1 VGFFVFADEVFVKEQ
16 IWGPPRFMTVAT
28 TTEIEERHSREAI
41 EAEIARFEER
51 VQQLRSGAI
60 TEEQFRPFR
69 LKHGTYGQRQPGYQM
84 LRVKVAAGVLKPS
97 QLRVLARIGDEYS
110 TGRGHL
116 TTRENVQFHFVKLE
130 NVPAAMR
137 LLADSGLT
145 TREACGNTVR
155 NVTACPVA
163 GICSGEAF
171 DVTPYALGVSR
182 YLLRH
187 PDFHDL
193 PRKFKIAFSGC
204 ADDGGCAVAGI
215 HDVGLIAQVWGSNG
229 TARRGFK
236 VLVGGGLGS
245 LPTEAAVLADFLPEE
260 ELLPTIEAVLR
271 LFNEIGN
278 RKNKFKARLKF
289 VLREKGIEEL
299 RRLVFEKRKTSQAPA
314 EVFTVASQI
323 RPALV
328 SIAPAPLTP
337 APANGAS
344 DTEYDRWAE
353 HNLMPQRQ
361 AGYGAIWIKLPAG
374 TFHSRQMR
382 VLADL
387 LESQDLTGVRI
398 AINQDLVIPWVPF
411 DRVRAIFN
419 ELHALDLAIPGART
433 ISDVTGCPGAT
444 TCNLGITRSLT
455 LADVLSREL
464 EGYSDPEIQKLRI
477 KISGCPNSCG
487 HHHIADIGFY
497 GNARKIDDQQAPFYQ
512 LLLGGKVSAAGAHFG
527 RQIMAVPARPIAAII
542 RALLA
547 FYQQDRQPRE
557 SFSAWVTR
565 TPDSAIVERLR
576 PLVEVTN
583 STEDI
588 FLDWGDTE
596 TFSLKLGRGECAA

>member
-1 VGFFVFADEVFVKEQ
+1 
-16 IWGPPRFMTVAT
+16 MTVAT
-28 TTEIEERHSREAI
+28 TTEVEERHSREAI

-51 VQQLRSGAI
+51 VHQLRRGEI
-60 TEEQFRPFR
+60 TEQQFRPFR
-69 LKHGTYGQRQPGYQM
+69 LKHGTYGQRQPGFQM

-97 QLRVLARIGDEYS
+97 QLRVLARIADEYS

-130 NVPAAMR
+130 NVPVAMR
-137 LLADSGLT
+137 LLADCGLT

-155 NVTACPVA
+155 NITACPVA
-163 GICSGEAF
+163 GICPGEAF

-215 HDVGLIAQVWGSNG
+215 HDVGLIAQVRGSNG
-229 TARRGFK
+229 TAHRGFK

-245 LPTEAAVLADFLPEE
+245 LPTESAVLADFLPEE

-271 LFNEIGN
+271 VFSETGN
-278 RKNKFKARLKF
+278 RKNKLKARLKF

-299 RRLVFEKRKTSQAPA
+299 RRLIFEKRKTSQAPA
-314 EVFTVASQI
+314 EVFTVASPI
-323 RPALV
+323 LPVLV
-328 SIAPAPLTP
+328 NISPAPLTLSLDD
-337 APANGAS
+337 ATS
-344 DTEYDRWAE
+344 DSEYDRWAE
-353 HNLMPQRQ
+353 HNLMAQRQ
-361 AGYGAIWIKLPAG
+361 TGYGAIWIKLPAG
-374 TFHSRQMR
+374 TLHSRQMR
-382 VLADL
+382 GLADL
-387 LESQDLTGVRI
+387 LEKHDLTGVRI
-398 AINQDLVIPWVPF
+398 AINQDLVVPWVPL
-411 DRVRAIFN
+411 DRARATYN
-419 ELHALDLAIPGART
+419 DLRALDLAIPGALT
-433 ISDVTGCPGAT
+433 ISDVTACPGAT

-455 LADVLSREL
+455 LADELSRAL
-464 EGYSDPEIQKLRI
+464 EGYDDPEIKKLRI

-487 HHHIADIGFY
+487 QHHIADIGFY
-497 GNARKIDDQQAPFYQ
+497 GNVRKIGDQQAPYYQ
-512 LLLGGKVSAAGAHFG
+512 LLLGGKVNAGGVRFA
-527 RQIMAVPARPIAAII
+527 RQIMAVPARPIPAII
-542 RALLA
+542 RELLT
-547 FYQQDRQPRE
+547 FYRQDRQPGE
-557 SFSAWVTR
+557 SFSDWVGR
-565 TPDSAIVERLR
+565 TPDSAVVERLR
-576 PLVEVTN
+576 PLATVTN

>member
-1 VGFFVFADEVFVKEQ
+1 MGFFYFSGEGSIKGTD
-16 IWGPPRFMTVAT
+16 GGHNFMTVAT
-28 TTEIEERHSREAI
+28 ASEIEERHSCEAI

-51 VQQLRSGAI
+51 AQQLRRGEI

-69 LKHGTYGQRQPGYQM
+69 LKYGTYGQRQPGFQM
-84 LRVKVAAGVLKPS
+84 LRVKVAAGVVKPS
-97 QLRVLARIGDEYS
+97 QLRVLARIADEYS

-137 LLADSGLT
+137 LLADCGLT

-163 GICSGEAF
+163 GICPGEAF

-215 HDVGLIAQVWGSNG
+215 HDVGLIAQVRGSNG

-245 LPTEAAVLADFLPEE
+245 LPTESAVLAEFLPEE

-271 LFNEIGN
+271 VFSETGN
-278 RKNKFKARLKF
+278 RRNKFKARLKF

-299 RRLVFEKRKTSQAPA
+299 RRLIFEKRKTSRAPA
-314 EVFTVASQI
+314 EVFTIPSPIQ

-328 SIAPAPLTP
+328 NISPQPLTLSLSNP
-337 APANGAS
+337 AS
-344 DTEYDRWAE
+344 DADYDHWAE

-361 AGYGAIWIKLPAG
+361 TGYGAIWIKLPSG
-374 TFHSRQMR
+374 TFYSRQMR
-382 VLADL
+382 GLASL
-387 LESQDLTGVRI
+387 LEIHDLAGVRI

-411 DRVRAIFN
+411 DRIRAIYD
-419 ELHALDLAIPGART
+419 ELRELDLAIPGART

-455 LADVLSREL
+455 LADELSRAL
-464 EGYSDPEIQKLRI
+464 EGYDDPEIKSLRI

-487 HHHIADIGFY
+487 QHHIADIGFY
-497 GNARKIDDQQAPFYQ
+497 GNVRKIEERQAPYYQ
-512 LLLGGKVSAAGAHFG
+512 LLLGGKVNADGARFG
-527 RQIMAVPARPIAAII
+527 RQIMPVPARPIPAII
-542 RALLA
+542 RELVA
-547 FYQQDRQPRE
+547 FYQQDRHLGE
-557 SFSAWVTR
+557 SFNAWVGR
-565 TPDSAIVERLR
+565 TPDKSIVERLR
-576 PLVEVTN
+576 PFTEVTH

-588 FLDWGDTE
+588 FLDWGDAE
-596 TFSLKLGRGECAA
+596 AFSLKLGRGECAA

>member
-1 VGFFVFADEVFVKEQ
+1 
-16 IWGPPRFMTVAT
+16 MTVAT
-28 TTEIEERHSREAI
+28 TTEVEERHSREAI

-51 VQQLRSGAI
+51 AQQLRRGEI

-69 LKHGTYGQRQPGYQM
+69 LKHGTYGQRQPGFQM
-84 LRVKVAAGVLKPS
+84 LRVKVAAGVVKPS
-97 QLRVLARIGDEYS
+97 QLRVLARIADEYS

-137 LLADSGLT
+137 LLADCGLT

-155 NVTACPVA
+155 NVTSCPLG
-163 GICSGEAF
+163 GICPGEAF

-204 ADDGGCAVAGI
+204 TDDGGCAVAGI
-215 HDVGLIAQVWGSNG
+215 HDVGLIAQVRGSNG
-229 TARRGFK
+229 TAHRGFK

-245 LPTEAAVLADFLPEE
+245 LPTESAVLTDFLPEE

-271 LFNEIGN
+271 VFTETGN
-278 RKNKFKARLKF
+278 RKNKFKARMKF
-289 VLREKGIEEL
+289 VLREKGIEEF
-299 RRLVFEKRKTSQAPA
+299 RRLVFEKRKTAQAPA
-314 EVFTVASQI
+314 EAFTVPSPIQ

-328 SIAPAPLTP
+328 NISATPLTLSLSNP
-337 APANGAS
+337 ACDA
-344 DTEYDRWAE
+344 EYDRWAE
-353 HNLMPQRQ
+353 HNLMSQRQ
-361 AGYGAIWIKLPAG
+361 PGFGAVWIKLPSG
-374 TFHSRQMR
+374 TFHSHQMR
-382 VLADL
+382 GLADL
-387 LESQDLTGVRI
+387 LEKNDLTGVRI
-398 AINQDLVIPWVPF
+398 AINQDLVVPWVSL
-411 DRVRAIFN
+411 DRVRAIYD
-419 ELHALDLAIPGART
+419 ELHALELAIPGART

-455 LADVLSREL
+455 LAEELARAL
-464 EGYSDPEIQKLRI
+464 EGYDDPEIKKLRI

-487 HHHIADIGFY
+487 QHHIADIGFY
-497 GNARKIDDQQAPFYQ
+497 GNVRKIEEKQAPYYQ
-512 LLLGGKVSAAGAHFG
+512 LLLGGKVSSDGVRFG
-527 RQIMAVPARPIAAII
+527 RQIMPVPARPIPAMI
-542 RALLA
+542 RELLA
-547 FYQQDRQPRE
+547 FYQQDRHRDE
-557 SFSAWVTR
+557 SFNAWVGR
-565 TPDSAIVERLR
+565 TPDKAIVERLH
-576 PLVEVTN
+576 PFVEVN
-583 STEDI
+583 DSTEDI